1 MNLPSEKLVSSLCA
15 FKFNLYRYN
24 KNQIKSMTKRIN
36 SDVWKK
42 FKNVDVSK

>member
-1 MNLPSEKLVSSLCA
+1 
-15 FKFNLYRYN
+15 LYRYN